1 MDKEEVLSIIKSKA
15 SKFST
20 KQKIWV
26 GAIFFLWLAQSLL
39 WFAYPPDEGFLYEKF
54 FINPNTSEVFVLI
67 LVISGLA
74 YSIYRKIKFRKENKD
89 KSLLYIISSDY
100 TLSSYASLRILSIAY
115 AIIQGVLLGASIAFS
130 VQIFGSILSFS
141 KDALVANSIYL
152 FASILYLL
160 ITRILIEFVSLIFRV
175 AEDLSKLANK
185 TISKIDD

>member
-20 KQKIWV
+20 KQKIWL

-39 WFAYPPDEGFLYEKF
+39 WFAYPPDEGFLFNRF

-67 LVISGLA
+67 LVIAGLV

-100 TLSSYASLRILSIAY
+100 TLSSYASLRILSIVY
-115 AIIQGVLLGASIAFS
+115 AIIQGVLLGASSAFI
-130 VQIFGSILSFS
+130 VQLFGSILSFN
-141 KDALVANSIYL
+141 KDPLVANFIYL
-152 FASILYLL
+152 VVSILYLL
-160 ITRILIEFVSLIFRV
+160 ITRILIEFVSLTFRV
-175 AEDLSKLANK
+175 AEDLSKLAEQNNF
-185 TISKIDD
+185 

>member
-1 MDKEEVLSIIKSKA
+1 M
-15 SKFST
+15 
-20 KQKIWV
+20 
-26 GAIFFLWLAQSLL
+26 
-39 WFAYPPDEGFLYEKF
+39 WFAYPPDEGFLYNRL
-54 FINPNTSEVFVLI
+54 FIDPNTSEVFVLI

-152 FASILYLL
+152 FASIFYLL
-160 ITRILIEFVSLIFRV
+160 ITRILIEFVSLTFRV

>member
-20 KQKIWV
+20 KQKIWLA
-26 GAIFFLWLAQSLL
+26 AIFFLWLAQSLL
-39 WFAYPPDEGFLYEKF
+39 WFAYPPDEGFLFNRY
-54 FINPNTSEVFVLI
+54 FIDPNTSEVFVLI
-67 LVISGLA
+67 LVIAGLV

-100 TLSSYASLRILSIAY
+100 TLSSYASLRILSIVY
-115 AIIQGVLLGASIAFS
+115 AIIQGVLLGASSAFIIQ
-130 VQIFGSILSFS
+130 VFGSILSFS
-141 KDALVANSIYL
+141 KEPLIANSIYL
-152 FASILYLL
+152 FVSIFYLL
-160 ITRILIEFVSLIFRV
+160 ITRILIEFVSLTFRV

>member
-1 MDKEEVLSIIKSKA
+1 MDKEEVLAIIKSKA

-20 KQKIWV
+20 KQKIWL

-39 WFAYPPDEGFLYEKF
+39 WFAYPPDEGFLYNRL

-67 LVISGLA
+67 LVIAGLV

-100 TLSSYASLRILSIAY
+100 TLSSYASLRILSIVY
-115 AIIQGVLLGASIAFS
+115 AIIQGILLGASSAFI
-130 VQIFGSILSFS
+130 VQLFGSILSFN
-141 KDALVANSIYL
+141 KDALVANFIYL
-152 FASILYLL
+152 VVSILYLL
-160 ITRILIEFVSLIFRV
+160 ITRILIEFVSLTFRV